1 MIPIL
6 SFIGKSN
13 SGKTTFIEKLIPELN
28 QKGFRVATVKHDRS
42 HGFDFDK
49 KGKDSWRH
57 KEAGAEATI
66 LSSPRMIAL
75 IRDIKEEASLSEIA
89 FRYAGD
95 ADLLIAEG
103 FKDGNQKKIEITTD
117 LNEEHLFCKKY
128 QNVVAVISDNKL
140 KLELPMFK
148 RDSISEVAEWIE
160 KKILTADKRDNL
172 ALFVNSKK
180 ISLKPFIANILTG
193 TIKGIIFALKMRK
206 KPVTIELKIVN
217 KSAKK

>member
-13 SGKTTFIEKLIPELN
+13 SGKTTFIERLIPELN
-28 QKGFRVATVKHDRS
+28 QKGFRIVTAKHDRS

-57 KEAGAEATI
+57 KEAGAETAI

-117 LNEEHLFCKKY
+117 LNENNLFCKKY
-128 QNVVAVISDNKL
+128 QNVVAVISDNQL
-140 KLELPMFK
+140 NLELPMFK
-148 RDSISEVAEWIE
+148 RDSISEVADWIE
-160 KKILTADKRDNL
+160 QN
-172 ALFVNSKK
+172 FS
-180 ISLKPFIANILTG
+180 
-193 TIKGIIFALKMRK
+193 
-206 KPVTIELKIVN
+206 
-217 KSAKK
+217 